1 MFAGSISDNV
11 SLFDTEADGA
21 RVNESLKG
29 AALSDEVTRMPMG
42 TDSLVGNT
50 GSALSGGQRQRL
62 LLARALYRK
71 PKFLLLDEATSAL
84 DTERERAVNQ
94 VVKNLGI
101 TTLLIAHRDSTVAMA
116 GKRVELGMRD

>member
-1 MFAGSISDNV
+1 MNA
-11 SLFDTEADGA
+11 E
-21 RVNESLKG
+21 RVTESLKA
-29 AALSDEVTRMPMG
+29 AALWEEVSRMPMAA
-42 TDSLVGNT
+42 DSLVGNT

-84 DTERERAVNQ
+84 DTEREQAVNQ

-116 GKRVELGMRD
+116 AKRVALG